1 MNIDQFVDQMD
12 RNILM
17 SASVLVK
24 ELVENTQK
32 VDVWEIVLDVKGLC
46 NWLVL
51 NRELLL
57 IMLVTY
63 YVLVKN

>member
-1 MNIDQFVDQMD
+1 
-12 RNILM
+12 M
-17 SASVLVK
+17 SVSVLVK

-32 VDVWEIVLDVKGLC
+32 ADVWEIVLDVKGPYS
-46 NWLVL
+46 WLVL

-57 IMLVTY
+57 TMLVTY